1 MKMFR
6 RLSEYFPWLGLLLL
20 LELFTGTLLWL
31 GDIRVFDALFPLLFL
46 WTGVV
51 FIVLGWVLIRR
62 DHRREEAMRAFLA
75 DPEEEAERTL
85 FHEYGEGKREL
96 LTQFV
101 ESIRRR
107 DAEIETTR
115 VRLSD
120 YEDYV
125 EQWAHEIKLP
135 LSLLTL
141 LLDNHGEK
149 IPAEIRA
156 KLDHVRNRTQE
167 NISQILFYYRVKS
180 ERKDYRMEEFSIA
193 ESVEEVL
200 ADYRPLF
207 EEKGFR
213 VCAEE
218 TSELLFT
225 DRRSVEFM
233 LGQIVGNAVKY
244 CAEEPNLEIS
254 VEKSE
259 GVTTVRIRDNGQGV
273 KECDLPHLF
282 EKGFTGDSGEVR
294 KKSTGMG
301 LYLVK
306 ILADDLNVGV
316 EISSEWQRGFEIR
329 LSFPS

>member
-6 RLSEYFPWLGLLLL
+6 RLSEYLPWLGLLLL

-51 FIVLGWVLIRR
+51 FVVLGWVLTRR

-75 DPEEEAERTL
+75 DPGEEAERTL

-96 LTQFV
+96 LTQLV
-101 ESIRRR
+101 ESIRRK

-149 IPAEIRA
+149 IPAELRA

-180 ERKDYRMEEFSIA
+180 ERKDYRMEEFSVA

-200 ADYRPLF
+200 ADYRALF
-207 EEKGFR
+207 EEKDVR
-213 VCAEE
+213 VHTEGME
-218 TSELLFT
+218 ELLFT

-233 LGQIVGNAVKY
+233 LGQIVSNAVKY
-244 CAEEPNLEIS
+244 AGDEPMLEIF
-254 VEKSE
+254 VRKSE
-259 GVTTVRIRDNGQGV
+259 RVTTIRIRDNGQGV

-306 ILADDLNVGV
+306 TLADDLNVGV
-316 EISSEWQRGFEIR
+316 DISSDWQRGFEIR